1 MLELFKRLV
10 LIQSNCLE
18 YFLQLGWTKKRTK
31 TLWYPIPINK
41 TFYPGNYLSF
51 SGFYKE
57 LYLTQN
63 DKERI
68 FLCQCVDH
76 LADCLDILTIH
87 FMTNST
93 YLWSQRNQLNKL
105 MSWARRGEGGGR
117 GAVTVI
123 LNQVNVDLFISSET
137 DTLFVNPGCPLP
149 PPLPSPALWF
159 TIATQTR
166 VSLCRLRPV
175 DMLSSLSH

>member
-18 YFLQLGWTKKRTK
+18 CFLQLRLTKNGQKPFDTPFQLTR
-31 TLWYPIPINK
+31 LFIRAIIWV
-41 TFYPGNYLSF
+41 F

-76 LADCLDILTIH
+76 LADCLDISTIH

-105 MSWARRGEGGGR
+105 MSWARRGEWGGR

-149 PPLPSPALWF
+149 SPPRPLVYNCNPDKGELVPA
-159 TIATQTR
+159 QTCWH
-166 VSLCRLRPV
+166 VVVIKPLG
-175 DMLSSLSH
+175 